1 MRKSKNRYFY
11 HIFRFPWERP
21 WGNHAKCCMDG
32 KRIRCLTKIVIFSYP
47 LAFTPLLGGFP
58 SEYHHPVWCAKTS
71 MVWLPDGEKILKISL
86 FVLAQI
92 MNVTHRQTLHA
103 SNSRAYA

>member
-1 MRKSKNRYFY
+1 MLDENRYFFISSCIY
-11 HIFRFPWERP
+11 AHVR
-21 WGNHAKCCMDG
+21 
-32 KRIRCLTKIVIFSYP
+32 
-47 LAFTPLLGGFP
+47 GFP